1 MKKQKI
7 SSRLNLIIGAILF
20 VFWSVAVVVGIFLQN
35 FHTTNIIQAQAV
47 NTANSVMNSLNQLML
62 SGQMDKSDFIF
73 QQTNKLDLLKNVYVI
88 RSPIVNKVFGRES
101 DYKSPKTK
109 AEREVLESAGIFTEK
124 FSKDGLTYMRIIV
137 PYIASS
143 NRFGI
148 NCLGCHQVK
157 ENEVVG
163 ALHMEM
169 NIEKE
174 EQFQANLTFIFI
186 VMAILGVAVILAIIH
201 FAIDRTVTKPLQV
214 LVNSL
219 EQISHGNLQK
229 SNPQIHTYGEITQL
243 FQSTNQ
249 TIDTFRNTL
258 KELKQSAYELKV
270 SSDSLTNSAGEVF
283 TSSKE
288 QMLSIGESAKN
299 LNSLT
304 QIIRNVSLNSENQA
318 ELSIQTTKRIE
329 EISDSIESITKI
341 IHGVK
346 EEQSISARIAGESAT
361 QLGNLKNEIDRMNAS
376 IAGISH
382 IITSIYEVAEQ
393 TQLLALN
400 AAIEAARVGDEGRG
414 FMVVAQ
420 EVRKL
425 SESSSGAAD
434 NAKKIISDNLKI
446 IKSGSEFVKLVTEK
460 LEEINI
466 SVEKNKTHI
475 DETADNFT
483 LLNQLSSD
491 MLAKTDEL
499 KGLSHDIKSA
509 MKEQS
514 ESGSLIAQHMNS
526 IQKNADTFLD
536 ISKKMQDNAESS
548 REQSE
553 KLDTILKKFTL

>member
-1 MKKQKI
+1 MKKEKI
-7 SSRLNLIIGAILF
+7 SSRLNKIIGTILF
-20 VFWSVAVVVGIFLQN
+20 VFWSLAVLVGIFLQN
-35 FHTTNIIQAQAV
+35 YHTSNIIQAQAV

-88 RSPIVNKVFGRES
+88 RSPAVNRVFGREN
-101 DYKSPKTK
+101 DYKAPKTK
-109 AEREVLESAGIFTEK
+109 AEREVLETAKIFSEK
-124 FSKDGLTYMRIIV
+124 FSKDGVAYMRIIV
-137 PYIASS
+137 PYVASS

-148 NCLGCHQVK
+148 NCLGCHNVK

-169 NIEKE
+169 NIERE
-174 EQFQANLTFIFI
+174 EQFQENLTFIFI
-186 VMAILGVAVILAIIH
+186 IMAILGVVVILAIIH
-201 FAIDRTVTKPLQV
+201 FAIDRTVTKPLQI

-229 SNPQIHTYGEITQL
+229 SEPNVNTYGEITQL
-243 FQSTNQ
+243 FQSTRE
-249 TIDTFRNTL
+249 TIQTFRNTL
-258 KELKQSAYELKV
+258 KELKISANDLKV
-270 SSDSLTNSAGEVF
+270 SSDSLTHSSNEVF

-318 ELSIQTTKRIE
+318 DLSTQTTNRIE
-329 EISDSIESITKI
+329 EISNSIDSITKI
-341 IHGVK
+341 IHEVK
-346 EEQSISARIAGESAT
+346 EEQSTSARFAGESAI
-361 QLGNLKNEIDRMNAS
+361 QLNNLKNEIDRMNAS
-376 IAGISH
+376 IAGISQ
-382 IITSIYEVAEQ
+382 IISSIYEVAEQ

-434 NAKKIISDNLKI
+434 NAKKIISDNLKV
-446 IKSGSEFVKLVTEK
+446 IKSGTEFVNRVTEK

-475 DETADNFT
+475 DETANNFT
-483 LLNQLSSD
+483 LLNQISSD
-491 MLAKTDEL
+491 VLAKTEEL
-499 KGLSHDIKSA
+499 KSLSHEIKNA

-514 ESGSLIAQHMNS
+514 DSGNLIAQHMNS
-526 IQKNADTFLD
+526 IQKNADTFMA
-536 ISKKMQDNAESS
+536 ISKKMQENAESS
-548 REQSE
+548 RAQSE
-553 KLDTILKKFTL
+553 KLDSILKKFIL